1 MNPALQ
7 PFLMVAADHHQHSP
21 DRLAEISSRL
31 TEFRGDMNRRFEE
44 VNVRL
49 ERIERKLDSQNI

>member
-1 MNPALQ
+1 
-7 PFLMVAADHHQHSP
+7 MVAADHHQHSP

-49 ERIERKLDSQNI
+49 ERIERKLDNQNI